1 MISRPI
7 ARRAL
12 MAAGW
17 VVLGLALPRLVGAG
31 SLQISQF
38 NFILS
43 LVMVAVGLNIVWGYA
58 GQLFLGPG
66 ALFAVGGYAAGV
78 LAEHHTTMQS
88 LPVMCLSAA
97 VVAVVI
103 GAVMAIPSLRVG
115 GFYLGL
121 VTLFLAFAA
130 PIVAARLTVLGSY
143 AGVSLVSIDSFHQR
157 PSGFALYES
166 GVVLVA
172 LLVGYSWVIVNSRLG
187 RRFTAMRASDDLA
200 QAVGVSTYWTKV
212 IAFLLAAV
220 PCGMGGAFYV
230 FSQQIVSPGSVS
242 PTVSLYVFGGVVIGG
257 AGTILGPILGTALVL
272 AANQFLGGFTKYEGI
287 VFGGVVIA
295 MAAGMPSGLVGST
308 GRVKVWWL
316 RRRHRDVATRR
327 GLPAAVAPPKQD
339 PPEFGRADYTVNA
352 RPLVV
357 KVVSRAFGGVRAV
370 VDVSLVVEP
379 GQVHALVGPN
389 GSGKTTL
396 LNLICG
402 FYRLDRGEI
411 WLGSERLD
419 GHRVSEVTRMGV
431 ARTFQTPKLSLSDTA
446 LGNVVVGADR
456 CSEGS
461 LLGSEVRG
469 RGSRE
474 ADRGAVERAEQ
485 ALDNVGL
492 SHLSG
497 TVAAGLSHST
507 QRLLE
512 IARAVALEPRL
523 LLLDEPAAGL
533 SVAEANVLKDLV
545 RALAQAGLG
554 VLLVEHNLPVV
565 FDVADQ
571 VTVLHQGE
579 VIASGSPAEVS
590 TDPDVV
596 RVYLGRRRRDERLVL
611 PT

>member
-1 MISRPI
+1 MVPSTATRTMSVRTGLTPRQLSARGWRCQDGRHDGQKGTERRGAARPLEQVIQNYLEDTRDRRGRFAAAASRDRQRAQMISRPI
-7 ARRAL
+7 ARRSL
-12 MAAGW
+12 MAVGW

-31 SLQISQF
+31 SLQISQL
-38 NFILS
+38 NYILS

-66 ALFAVGGYAAGV
+66 ALFAVGGYAAGL

-172 LLVGYSWVIVNSRLG
+172 LLVAYSWVIVNSRLG

-212 IAFLLAAV
+212 VAFLLAAV

-242 PTVSLYVFGGVVIGG
+242 PTLSLYVFGGVVIGG

-308 GRVKVWWL
+308 GRVKAWWL
-316 RRRHRDVATRR
+316 RRRRSDVATGR
-327 GLPAAVAPPKQD
+327 LHAAVAPPKPD
-339 PPEFGRADYTVNA
+339 PPEFGRADYSVNA

-357 KVVSRAFGGVRAV
+357 KRVSRAFGGVR
-370 VDVSLVVEP
+370 
-379 GQVHALVGPN
+379 
-389 GSGKTTL
+389 
-396 LNLICG
+396 
-402 FYRLDRGEI
+402 
-411 WLGSERLD
+411 
-419 GHRVSEVTRMGV
+419 
-431 ARTFQTPKLSLSDTA
+431 
-446 LGNVVVGADR
+446 
-456 CSEGS
+456 
-461 LLGSEVRG
+461 
-469 RGSRE
+469 
-474 ADRGAVERAEQ
+474 
-485 ALDNVGL
+485 
-492 SHLSG
+492 
-497 TVAAGLSHST
+497 
-507 QRLLE
+507 
-512 IARAVALEPRL
+512 
-523 LLLDEPAAGL
+523 
-533 SVAEANVLKDLV
+533 
-545 RALAQAGLG
+545 
-554 VLLVEHNLPVV
+554 
-565 FDVADQ
+565 
-571 VTVLHQGE
+571 
-579 VIASGSPAEVS
+579 
-590 TDPDVV
+590 
-596 RVYLGRRRRDERLVL
+596 
-611 PT
+611 